1 MQEVLLD
8 ELRANRQQI
17 QELAAAQQRL
27 QELLESLSNDQKILT
42 GAIDSALLTI
52 ILSEQAAASCQ
63 QKEGGNL

>member
-17 QELAAAQQRL
+17 HELAAAQQRL

-52 ILSEQAAASCQ
+52 ILSEQAAASCR
-63 QKEGGNL
+63 QKEAGNL